1 MNQGVPIREG
11 QNPNPKS
18 PSCWT
23 IGCAGLIG
31 FWILSGIVGACSS
44 ALNKNKPSI
53 ASKDTTNTVIKE
65 SSNTVGLGQVGYLIL
80 DPNAPYVPVMRTK
93 EALDEFTKCVV
104 RKDNEGFAQLYLEGK
119 VLDVETGCPVKVL
132 ESGGFLSGVYR
143 IRILGG
149 KNYGRDGWVHY
160 ELVKSSK

>member
-1 MNQGVPIREG
+1 MRSSSWNVSKKSVSTETIDKTPI
-11 QNPNPKS
+11 
-18 PSCWT
+18 
-23 IGCAGLIG
+23 
-31 FWILSGIVGACSS
+31 
-44 ALNKNKPSI
+44 
-53 ASKDTTNTVIKE
+53 E
-65 SSNTVGLGQVGYLIL
+65 SSNSVGLGKTGYLIL

-93 EALDEFTKCVV
+93 EALDEFTKCIV

-149 KNYGRDGWVHY
+149 QNYGKDGWVHY
-160 ELVKSSK
+160 ELVKPSK

>member
-1 MNQGVPIREG
+1 MNSGVPIREG
-11 QNPNPKS
+11 QNPNPKP

-23 IGCAGLIG
+23 IGCVGLLG
-31 FWILSGIVGACSS
+31 FWIFCGIVGSCSS
-44 ALNKNKPSI
+44 ALNKNKKSI
-53 ASKDTTNTVIKE
+53 STETIDKTPIE
-65 SSNTVGLGQVGYLIL
+65 SSNSVGLGKTGYLIL

-149 KNYGRDGWVHY
+149 QNYGKDGWVHY
-160 ELVKSSK
+160 ELVKPSK